1 MMIIFK
7 FNIVIIKMIKL
18 IMLNFLVFVF
28 IFLIGFVLVLGV
40 CLIKYIVNNVNRIEI
55 INIEC

>member
-1 MMIIFK
+1 
-7 FNIVIIKMIKL
+7 
-18 IMLNFLVFVF
+18 MLNFLVFVF